1 MRVFHLLEIG
11 CMRGEGIS
19 PLRNRG
25 VEGEGISPIR
35 NRVYEGW
42 GYFTFE
48 EQRG

>member
-1 MRVFHLLEIG
+1 
-11 CMRGEGIS
+11 MRGGGIS